1 LVARLYPRERESP
14 IRPLNPA
21 RDLGQLADLIENAF
35 GGELSNGGRKILRE
49 IRFLSWLGP
58 FGYLFYGSGSELD
71 GMFTGLVWEHE
82 GRVVGNVS
90 VNRAGGDGR
99 RWQISNVAVLDRF
112 RRQGIGQSL
121 VEAALRAIA
130 NRGGEIAYL
139 YVREDNPPAV
149 HLYSNLG
156 FVQVDQVT
164 ELKLSFRRRSQSS
177 ELDLLQSLQP
187 VDEEALYDL
196 VRVAEGAGQRWL
208 RPIQRRQYV
217 VTAEQR
223 LLKRVASLITGES
236 ETNWGVRGPR
246 GLDAAV
252 SLRATRLWNLKPHRL
267 RLWVHPDHR
276 GRLEARLASDV
287 TLLLSKQ
294 APRPVWASLPAC
306 EDRAITALV
315 DEGFRAVRTLILMRR
330 QV

>member
-1 LVARLYPRERESP
+1 MVARLYPDERESP

-35 GGELSNGGRKILRE
+35 SDELSNGGRRILRE

-58 FGYLFYGSGSELD
+58 FGYLFYGGGSELD

-82 GRVVGNVS
+82 GKVVGNVS
-90 VNRAGGDGR
+90 MNRTAGGGR

-112 RRQGIGQSL
+112 RRQGIGRSL
-121 VEAALRAIA
+121 VEAALSAIA

-139 YVREDNPPAV
+139 YVREDNSPAAQ
-149 HLYSNLG
+149 LYSSLG
-156 FVQVDQVT
+156 FAQVDRVT
-164 ELKLSFRRRSQSS
+164 ELKLSSLRRPQSS
-177 ELDLLQSLQP
+177 ELELLRPLRP
-187 VDEEALYDL
+187 VDQEALYDL
-196 VRVAEGAGQRWL
+196 VRVAEGAGQLWL
-208 RPIQRRQYV
+208 RPVKRRQYV

-223 LLKRVASLITGES
+223 LIKRLASLVTGES
-236 ETNWGVRGPR
+236 EKQWGVRGPR

-267 RLWVHPDHR
+267 RLWIRPDCR
-276 GRLEARLASDV
+276 GQLETRLASDV
-287 TLLLSKQ
+287 MSLLSRQ

-306 EDRAITALV
+306 EKRVTTALV
-315 DEGFRAVRTLILMRR
+315 DEGFRAVRTLVLMRR
-330 QV
+330 EV